1 MLFHNPKIQ
10 SIIKF
15 IFTSSTGQATGANSD
30 VYLHP
35 VALFQDPFRR
45 GPNKL
50 LLCETYHYDH
60 KPTATNLRKSCKAVM
75 EKAKVRI

>member
-1 MLFHNPKIQ
+1 MFLSYSQF
-10 SIIKF
+10 
-15 IFTSSTGQATGANSD
+15 STGQATGANSD

-35 VALFQDPFRR
+35 VALFRDPFRR

-75 EKAKVRI
+75 ELAKVISANCYSNKV